1 MFIDKAKLTVKSGKG
16 GDGAI
21 AFHREKFVERGG
33 PSGGNGGRGG
43 SIYFIAKNNSST
55 LINYR
60 HARKVVA
67 KDGEKGMA
75 KKMYGAAA
83 EDIYLEV
90 PVGTV
95 IFEEPEHKFLA
106 DLSEVGQTYLCVKGG
121 RGGRG
126 NACFASSKNRCP
138 RVAENG
144 VPGLEKV
151 LTLELKLLADVG
163 LVGLPSVGKSTLLS
177 VVSAAKPEIADYP
190 FTTIVPNLGVVKV
203 NNDCSFVM
211 ADLPGLIEG
220 ASVGKGLGL
229 TFLRHIER
237 CKVLIHVLD
246 IEHDDPLSDFDT
258 INAELDQY
266 GFNLLKRPMIVA
278 INKVEDDESLQKAN
292 AIKTI
297 LEERGY
303 VVYLISSLLHDNI
316 NELMNK
322 AYEILCVTPSF
333 PLYETSTEDVKIYN
347 ALEDAKKE
355 FEVVRTGSHS
365 YEIRGERI
373 ERTYKLINLST
384 DEGISK
390 LLSILRN
397 LGVDDVLHEM
407 GLEDGDIVSLCDFDF
422 EYFN

>member
-1 MFIDKAKLTVKSGKG
+1 MFIDKAKLTIKSGKG

-21 AFHREKFVERGG
+21 AFHHEKFVERGG

-43 SIYFIAKNNSST
+43 SIYFVASNNSST

-75 KKMYGAAA
+75 KKMYGAKSD
-83 EDIYLEV
+83 DIYLEV

-95 IFEEPEHKFLA
+95 IFQEPEHIFLA
-106 DLSEVGQTYLCVKGG
+106 DMDVEGKVYLAAKGG

-126 NACFASSKNRCP
+126 NACFATSRNRCP

-144 VPGLEKV
+144 LPGIEKV

-177 VVSAAKPEIADYP
+177 VVSNAKPEIADYP
-190 FTTIVPNLGVVKV
+190 FTTIIPNLGIVKV
-203 NNDCSFVM
+203 DDNSFVL

-246 IEHDDPLSDFDT
+246 IEHEDPLEDFKK
-258 INAELDQY
+258 INNELAQY
-266 GFNLLKRPMIVA
+266 GFNLIKRPMLVA
-278 INKVEDDESLQKAN
+278 INKVEDDESLLKAN
-292 AIKTI
+292 KIK
-297 LEERGY
+297 EELVKDGY
-303 VVYLISSLLHDNI
+303 EVFFISSILHENI
-316 NELMNK
+316 NELMK
-322 AYEILCVTPSF
+322 RTYEVLQTAPSF
-333 PLYETSTEDVKIYN
+333 PLYENNKEEVKVYN
-347 ALEDAKKE
+347 AYEEAKKE
-355 FEVVRTGSHS
+355 YEVVRTGPHA
-365 YEIRGERI
+365 YQIRGEKI
-373 ERTYKLINLST
+373 ERTYSLINLST

-397 LGVDDVLHEM
+397 LGVDDTLKEM
-407 GLEDGDIVSLCDFDF
+407 GLVDGDIVTLCDFEF

>member
-1 MFIDKAKLTVKSGKG
+1 MFIDKAKLTIKSGKG

-21 AFHREKFVERGG
+21 AFHHEKFVERGG

-43 SIYFIAKNNSST
+43 SIYFVASNNSST

-67 KDGEKGMA
+67 KD
-75 KKMYGAAA
+75 
-83 EDIYLEV
+83 

-95 IFEEPEHKFLA
+95 IFQEPEHIFLA
-106 DLSEVGQTYLCVKGG
+106 DMDVEGKVYLAAKGG

-126 NACFASSKNRCP
+126 NACFATSRNRCP

-144 VPGLEKV
+144 LPGIEKV

-177 VVSAAKPEIADYP
+177 VVSNAKPEIADYP
-190 FTTIVPNLGVVKV
+190 FTTIIPNLGIVKV
-203 NNDCSFVM
+203 DDNSFVL

-246 IEHDDPLSDFDT
+246 IEHEDPLDDFKK
-258 INAELDQY
+258 INNELAQY
-266 GFNLLKRPMIVA
+266 GFNLIKRPMLVA
-278 INKVEDDESLQKAN
+278 INKVEDDESFLKAN
-292 AIKTI
+292 KIK
-297 LEERGY
+297 EELVKDGY
-303 VVYLISSLLHDNI
+303 EVFFISSILHENI
-316 NELMNK
+316 NELMK
-322 AYEILCVTPSF
+322 RTYEVLQTAPSF
-333 PLYETSTEDVKIYN
+333 PLYENNKEEVKVYN
-347 ALEDAKKE
+347 AYEEAKKE
-355 FEVVRTGSHS
+355 YEVVRTGPHA
-365 YEIRGERI
+365 YQIRGEKI
-373 ERTYKLINLST
+373 ERTYSLINLST

-397 LGVDDVLHEM
+397 LGVDDTLKEM
-407 GLEDGDIVSLCDFDF
+407 GLVDGDIVTLCDFEF

>member
-1 MFIDKAKLTVKSGKG
+1 MFIDKAKLTIKSGKG

-21 AFHREKFVERGG
+21 AFHREKYVERGG

-43 SIYFIAKNNSST
+43 SIYFVATNNSST

-75 KKMYGAAA
+75 KKMYGAKAD
-83 EDIYLEV
+83 DIYLEV
-90 PVGTV
+90 PIGTV
-95 IFEEPEHKFLA
+95 IFEEPNHIFLA
-106 DLSEVGQTYLCVKGG
+106 DMANEGDVYLCAKGG

-126 NACFASSKNRCP
+126 NACFATSRNKCP

-144 VPGLEKV
+144 LPGIEKV

-177 VVSAAKPEIADYP
+177 VVSSAKPEIADYP
-190 FTTIVPNLGVVKV
+190 FTTIIPNLGVVKV
-203 NNDCSFVM
+203 DDNSSFVL

-220 ASVGKGLGL
+220 ASQGKGLGL

-237 CKVLIHVLD
+237 CRALIHILD
-246 IEHDDPLSDFDT
+246 IEHDNPLNDFEV
-258 INAELDQY
+258 INNELNEY
-266 GFNLLKRPMIVA
+266 GFNLLKRPMLVA
-278 INKVEDDESLQKAN
+278 INKVEDDDSLLKAN
-292 AIKTI
+292 ELKKV
-297 LEERGY
+297 LEEKGY
-303 VVYLISSLLHDNI
+303 EVFLISNILHDNVDA
-316 NELMNK
+316 LMK
-322 AYEILCVTPSF
+322 RVYDVLKDAPVF
-333 PLYETSTEDVKIYN
+333 PLYENKTEEIKVYN
-347 ALEDAKKE
+347 AYEEAKKE

-365 YEIRGERI
+365 YQIRGERI
-373 ERTYKLINLST
+373 ERTYSLINLST

-397 LGVDDVLHEM
+397 LGVDDTLKDM
-407 GLEDGDIVSLCDFDF
+407 GLEDGDIVTLCDFEF

>member
-1 MFIDKAKLTVKSGKG
+1 MFIDKAKLTIKSGKG

-21 AFHREKFVERGG
+21 AFHHEKFVERGG

-43 SIYFIAKNNSST
+43 SIYFVASNNSST

-75 KKMYGAAA
+75 KKMYGAKSD
-83 EDIYLEV
+83 DIYLEV

-95 IFEEPEHKFLA
+95 IFQEPEHIFLA
-106 DLSEVGQTYLCVKGG
+106 DMDIEGKVYLAAKGG

-126 NACFASSKNRCP
+126 NACFATSRNRCP

-144 VPGLEKV
+144 LPGIEKV

-177 VVSAAKPEIADYP
+177 VVSNAKPEIADYP
-190 FTTIVPNLGVVKV
+190 FTTIIPNLGIVKV
-203 NNDCSFVM
+203 DDNSFVL

-246 IEHDDPLSDFDT
+246 IEHEDPLDDFKK
-258 INAELDQY
+258 INNELAQY
-266 GFNLLKRPMIVA
+266 GFNLIKRPMLVA
-278 INKVEDDESLQKAN
+278 INKVEDDESFLKAN
-292 AIKTI
+292 KIK
-297 LEERGY
+297 EELVKDGY
-303 VVYLISSLLHDNI
+303 EVFFISSILHENI
-316 NELMNK
+316 NELMK
-322 AYEILCVTPSF
+322 RTYEVLQTAPSF
-333 PLYETSTEDVKIYN
+333 PLYENNKEEVKVYN
-347 ALEDAKKE
+347 AYEEAKKE
-355 FEVVRTGSHS
+355 YEVVRTGPHA
-365 YEIRGERI
+365 YQIRGEKI
-373 ERTYKLINLST
+373 ERTYSLINLST

-397 LGVDDVLHEM
+397 LGVDDTLKEM
-407 GLEDGDIVSLCDFDF
+407 GLVDGDIVTLCDFEF

>member
-1 MFIDKAKLTVKSGKG
+1 MFIDKAKLTIKSGKG

-21 AFHREKFVERGG
+21 AFHHEKFVERGG

-43 SIYFIAKNNSST
+43 SIYFVASNNSST

-75 KKMYGAAA
+75 KKMYGAKSD
-83 EDIYLEV
+83 DIYLEV

-95 IFEEPEHKFLA
+95 IFQEPEHIFLA
-106 DLSEVGQTYLCVKGG
+106 DMDVEGKVYLAAKGG

-126 NACFASSKNRCP
+126 NACFATSRNRCP

-144 VPGLEKV
+144 LPGIEKV

-177 VVSAAKPEIADYP
+177 VVSNAKPEIADYP
-190 FTTIVPNLGVVKV
+190 FTTIIPNLGIVKV
-203 NNDCSFVM
+203 DDNSFVL

-246 IEHDDPLSDFDT
+246 IEHEDPLEDFKK
-258 INAELDQY
+258 INNELAQY
-266 GFNLLKRPMIVA
+266 GFNLMKRPMLVA
-278 INKVEDDESLQKAN
+278 INKVEDDESLLKAN
-292 AIKTI
+292 KIK
-297 LEERGY
+297 EELVKEGY
-303 VVYLISSLLHDNI
+303 EVFFISSILHENI
-316 NELMNK
+316 NELMK
-322 AYEILCVTPSF
+322 RTYEVLQTAPSF
-333 PLYETSTEDVKIYN
+333 PLYENNKEEVKVYN
-347 ALEDAKKE
+347 AYEEAKKE
-355 FEVVRTGSHS
+355 YEVVRTGPHA
-365 YEIRGERI
+365 YQIRGEKI
-373 ERTYKLINLST
+373 ERTYSLINLST

-397 LGVDDVLHEM
+397 LGVDDTLKEM
-407 GLEDGDIVSLCDFDF
+407 GLVDGDIVTLCDFEF

>member
-1 MFIDKAKLTVKSGKG
+1 MFIDKAKLTIKSGKG

-21 AFHREKFVERGG
+21 AFHHEKFVEKGG

-43 SIYFIAKNNSST
+43 SIYFVASNNSST

-75 KKMYGAAA
+75 KKMYGAKSD
-83 EDIYLEV
+83 DIYLEV

-95 IFEEPEHKFLA
+95 IFQEPEHIFLA
-106 DLSEVGQTYLCVKGG
+106 DMDVEGKVYLAAKGG

-126 NACFASSKNRCP
+126 NACFATSRNRCP

-144 VPGLEKV
+144 LPGIEKV

-177 VVSAAKPEIADYP
+177 VVSNAKPEIADYP
-190 FTTIVPNLGVVKV
+190 FTTIIPNLGIVKV
-203 NNDCSFVM
+203 DDNSFVL

-246 IEHDDPLSDFDT
+246 IEHEDPLEDFKK
-258 INAELDQY
+258 INNELAQY
-266 GFNLLKRPMIVA
+266 GFNLIKRPMLVA
-278 INKVEDDESLQKAN
+278 INKVEDDESLLKAN
-292 AIKTI
+292 KIK
-297 LEERGY
+297 EELVKDGY
-303 VVYLISSLLHDNI
+303 EVFFISSILHENI
-316 NELMNK
+316 NELMK
-322 AYEILCVTPSF
+322 RTYEVLQIAPSF
-333 PLYETSTEDVKIYN
+333 PLYENNKEEVKVYN
-347 ALEDAKKE
+347 AYEEAKKE
-355 FEVVRTGSHS
+355 YEVVRTGPHA
-365 YEIRGERI
+365 YQIRGEKI
-373 ERTYKLINLST
+373 ERTYSLINLST

-397 LGVDDVLHEM
+397 LGVDDTLKEM
-407 GLEDGDIVSLCDFDF
+407 GLVDGDIVTLCDFEF

>member
-1 MFIDKAKLTVKSGKG
+1 MFIDKAKLTIKSGKG

-21 AFHREKFVERGG
+21 AFHHEKFVERGG

-43 SIYFIAKNNSST
+43 SIYFVASNNSST

-75 KKMYGAAA
+75 KKMYGAKSD
-83 EDIYLEV
+83 DIYLEV

-95 IFEEPEHKFLA
+95 IFQEPEHIFLA
-106 DLSEVGQTYLCVKGG
+106 DMDVEGKVYLAAKGG

-126 NACFASSKNRCP
+126 NACFATSRNRCP

-144 VPGLEKV
+144 LPGIEKV

-177 VVSAAKPEIADYP
+177 VVSNAKPEIADYP
-190 FTTIVPNLGVVKV
+190 FTTIIPNLGIVKV
-203 NNDCSFVM
+203 DDNSFVL

-246 IEHDDPLSDFDT
+246 IEHEDPLDDFKK
-258 INAELDQY
+258 INNELAQY
-266 GFNLLKRPMIVA
+266 GFNLIKRPMLVA
-278 INKVEDDESLQKAN
+278 INKVEDDESLLKAN
-292 AIKTI
+292 KIK
-297 LEERGY
+297 EELVKEGY
-303 VVYLISSLLHDNI
+303 EVFFISSILHENI
-316 NELMNK
+316 NELMK
-322 AYEILCVTPSF
+322 RTYEVLQTAPSF
-333 PLYETSTEDVKIYN
+333 PLYENNKEEVKVYN
-347 ALEDAKKE
+347 AYEEAKKE
-355 FEVVRTGSHS
+355 YEVVRTGPHA
-365 YEIRGERI
+365 YQIRGEKI
-373 ERTYKLINLST
+373 ERTYSLINLST

-397 LGVDDVLHEM
+397 LGVDDTLKEM
-407 GLEDGDIVSLCDFDF
+407 GLVDGDIVTLCDFEF

>member
-1 MFIDKAKLTVKSGKG
+1 MFIDKAKLTIKSGKG

-21 AFHREKFVERGG
+21 AFHHEKFVERGG

-43 SIYFIAKNNSST
+43 SIYFVASNNSST

-75 KKMYGAAA
+75 KKMYGAKSD
-83 EDIYLEV
+83 DIYLEV

-95 IFEEPEHKFLA
+95 IFQEPEHIFLA
-106 DLSEVGQTYLCVKGG
+106 DMDVEGKVYLAAKGG

-126 NACFASSKNRCP
+126 NACFATSRNRCP

-144 VPGLEKV
+144 LPGIEKV

-177 VVSAAKPEIADYP
+177 VVSNAKPEIADYP
-190 FTTIVPNLGVVKV
+190 FTTIIPNLGIVKV
-203 NNDCSFVM
+203 DDNSFVL

-246 IEHDDPLSDFDT
+246 IEHEDPLDDFKK
-258 INAELDQY
+258 INNELAQY
-266 GFNLLKRPMIVA
+266 GFNLIKRPMLVA
-278 INKVEDDESLQKAN
+278 INKVEDDESFLKAN
-292 AIKTI
+292 KIK
-297 LEERGY
+297 EELVKDGY
-303 VVYLISSLLHDNI
+303 EVFFISSILHENI
-316 NELMNK
+316 NELMK
-322 AYEILCVTPSF
+322 RTYEVLQTAPSF
-333 PLYETSTEDVKIYN
+333 PLYENNKKLKFIMLMKKRKKNMKS
-347 ALEDAKKE
+347 LELVLMHTKLEARKLKE
-355 FEVVRTGSHS
+355 
-365 YEIRGERI
+365 
-373 ERTYKLINLST
+373 LIL
-384 DEGISK
+384 
-390 LLSILRN
+390 
-397 LGVDDVLHEM
+397 
-407 GLEDGDIVSLCDFDF
+407 
-422 EYFN
+422 